1 LPRTLPDGSTIYD
14 CSDLMGLTRKHGDE
28 YERPNA
34 RFKYRCDNGV
44 ERIVACIGSE
54 RSGKALIKVGTTFTK
69 DGFWHKCTHFPENET
84 ANYTEGELY
93 QHSAEPECRVNDKRY
108 HVGDDIRSG
117 FFLMKCEENGY
128 KIVGCYYLGSNNEIV
143 KMGPGTTAEVD
154 STIHHCDENEGN
166 IQYYTTSTFL
176 WTLYL
181 KRTLPFPPNTAF
193 TSNIRFP
200 AEN

>member
-128 KIVGCYYLGSNNEIV
+128 KIVVSKCSRDGRSYKEGERFKANHLNYECTRGLV
-143 KMGPGTTAEVD
+143 EVTGM
-154 STIHHCDENEGN
+154 SATV
-166 IQYYTTSTFL
+166 FL
-176 WTLYL
+176 LL
-181 KRTLPFPPNTAF
+181 N
-193 TSNIRFP
+193 
-200 AEN
+200 